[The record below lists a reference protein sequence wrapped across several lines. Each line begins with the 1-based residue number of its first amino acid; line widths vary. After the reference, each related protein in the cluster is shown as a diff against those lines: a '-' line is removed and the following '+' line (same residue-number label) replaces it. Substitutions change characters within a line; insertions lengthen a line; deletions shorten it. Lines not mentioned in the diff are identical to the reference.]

1 MFGKRYDGRRIKDI
15 DPIVRVTPHLM
26 PMRVD
31 GLVYLEHKMDF
42 ESLTRYIAKKAAEGE
57 RLTYL
62 QILIAAYVR
71 AVSMNPQVNR
81 FIVNKQYFARNN
93 CSVAFTILRD
103 GQNYDSVETVTKVK
117 FDLTDTIFDVRD
129 RVNAAIEENRM
140 VKDGNTAEKI
150 ARLAFV
156 VPGVASVLGL
166 LIRTLDRY
174 GILPSMLIEELP
186 FHVGLYLTNN
196 ASIGLHHVL
205 HHIYNFGSVSLFF
218 GMGSVVREVVLDAE
232 GRPKVKRYIPVGIT
246 ADERVTSG
254 AHYAAFFA
262 DVVRGINNPESLE
275 TPPESVLFDN
285 GLEYH
290 VPKIRKTTD
299 APVTAKTDAEE
310 SA

>member
-1 MFGKRYDGRRIKDI
+1 MKGLFGRRHDGRRIKDI

-31 GLVYLEHKMDF
+31 GLVYLEHRMDF
-42 ESLTRYIAKKAAEGE
+42 ELLTRYIAKKAAQGE
-57 RLTYL
+57 KLTYL

-71 AVSMNPQVNR
+71 AVSRNPQVNR
-81 FIVNKQYFARNN
+81 FIMNKQYFARNN
-93 CSVAFTILRD
+93 CSVAFTMLRD
-103 GQNYDSVETVTKVK
+103 SQNYESAETVVKVK
-117 FDLTDTIFDVRD
+117 FDLTDTVFDVRD
-129 RVNAAIEENRM
+129 RVNAALEKNRQAEE
-140 VKDGNTAEKI
+140 GNTAEKVAKAAFMIPGI
-150 ARLAFV
+150 ASF
-156 VPGVASVLGL
+156 LGF
-166 LIRTLDRY
+166 LIRVLDRY

-218 GMGSVVREVVLDAE
+218 GMGSVVRETVLDAE
-232 GRPKVKRYIPVGIT
+232 GKPKVKRYIPVGVT

-262 DVVRGINNPESLE
+262 DVVSGLNNPESLE
-275 TPPESVLFDN
+275 TPPETVMFDN

-290 VPKIRKTTD
+290 EPKVRQTD
-299 APVTAKTDAEE
+299 AMSKAAG
-310 SA
+310 